1 MSIEKIDLNSLIL
14 QNSITS
20 LRENDG
26 YQKLCEAHCK
36 GMISIQNA
44 VDFLTNALNVDK
56 ASGVFLDYIGW
67 LVGTTRTSFSIS
79 GFFCVNSNDINVE
92 KQFYFPTETKLEQGS
107 LVDVIF
113 RQRIKAKIGYNISKG
128 TREDNLYIIKN
139 LTNAD
144 KVVITKAGYKK
155 LDVHLYGNNIV
166 LSGVNSLR
174 QDIEQILGLTIGL
187 NNLEIN

>member
-1 MSIEKIDLNSLIL
+1 MTIEKIDLNNLML

-26 YQKLCEAHCK
+26 YKKLCEAHCQ

-67 LVGTTRTSFSIS
+67 LVGTTRVAFNM
-79 GFFCVNSNDINVE
+79 GDFFCVNSADINVQ
-92 KQFYFPTETKLEQGS
+92 KYFYFPSSTKWLQGQLS
-107 LVDVIF
+107 DVLF
-113 RQRIKAKIGYNISKG
+113 RQRIKAKIGYNISNG
-128 TREDNLYIIKN
+128 TREENLYIIKN

-144 KVVITKAGYKK
+144 RVVITKAVYKK
-155 LDVHLYGNNIV
+155 LNVHLFGEDIIF
-166 LSGVNSLR
+166 SSVNSLKD
-174 QDIEQILGLTIGL
+174 DIQNIFGLTIGL